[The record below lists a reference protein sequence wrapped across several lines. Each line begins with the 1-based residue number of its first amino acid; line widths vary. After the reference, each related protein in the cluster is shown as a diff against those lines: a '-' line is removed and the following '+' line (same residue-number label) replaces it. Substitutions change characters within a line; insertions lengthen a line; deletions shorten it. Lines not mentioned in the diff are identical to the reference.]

1 MFNIRIHVPKLLL
14 MSVRF
19 CHQGRHKISS
29 LFYLLA
35 EILSWI
41 MYQLYS
47 KNYDTTIII
56 YFSCCCLFM
65 YSGGVALALALQ
77 KLSLI
82 KGSKPCSRVNQL
94 QHFNTYVSF
103 LQRDNIDCTCRVTL
117 EKDPDSV
124 KALVAMSQIMFTKLQ
139 FQEAIEYA
147 ERALSKV
154 YYCKLQE
161 RNIYDLPFVLI
172 SDL

>member
-1 MFNIRIHVPKLLL
+1 
-14 MSVRF
+14 
-19 CHQGRHKISS
+19 
-29 LFYLLA
+29 
-35 EILSWI
+35 
-41 MYQLYS
+41 
-47 KNYDTTIII
+47 
-56 YFSCCCLFM
+56 
-65 YSGGVALALALQ
+65 
-77 KLSLI
+77 
-82 KGSKPCSRVNQL
+82 
-94 QHFNTYVSF
+94 
-103 LQRDNIDCTCRVTL
+103 
-117 EKDPDSV
+117 V